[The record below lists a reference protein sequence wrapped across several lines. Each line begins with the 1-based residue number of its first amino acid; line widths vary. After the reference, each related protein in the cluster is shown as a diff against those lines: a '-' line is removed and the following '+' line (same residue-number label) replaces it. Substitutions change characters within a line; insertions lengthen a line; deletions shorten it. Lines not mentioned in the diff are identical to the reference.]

1 VVVAVVQIEKVGITH
16 DQIIDFLIANPG
28 ASQGE
33 VARHFGYTQPWMSV
47 IFNSEAFRERLAE
60 RREAIVDPFLR
71 TTLEDRMKSVLDLSL
86 EVLQEKLRE
95 TRNGNLAV
103 RVLEHGSRALGY
115 GARQTPAPVQV
126 ATYVA
131 VVPAKALGARQW
143 VEEHSPERVQVEV
156 LTATGTSP

>member
-1 VVVAVVQIEKVGITH
+1 M
-16 DQIIDFLIANPG
+16 IDFLIANPW
-28 ASQGE
+28 ASNKQIAE
-33 VARHFGYTQPWMSV
+33 RFGYSEAWVSV

-60 RREAIVDPFLR
+60 RREDIVDPFLR

-115 GARQTPAPVQV
+115 GARAAPAPVQV

-143 VEEHSPERVQVEV
+143 VEEHSPGAAPIEVEV
-156 LTATGTSP
+156 VTATGTSP